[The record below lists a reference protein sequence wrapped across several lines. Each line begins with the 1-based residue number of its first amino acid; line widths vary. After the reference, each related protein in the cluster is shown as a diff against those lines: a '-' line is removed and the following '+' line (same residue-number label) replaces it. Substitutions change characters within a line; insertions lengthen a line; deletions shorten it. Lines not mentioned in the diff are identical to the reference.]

1 MGATL
6 ADKIG
11 VTEFNEILLG
21 SKQAYVIGFDCEY
34 ILFNKDV
41 NMFDRMEIAESIQEG
56 VVEPSYQTPP
66 VHMPTVLITAGIM

>member
-11 VTEFNEILLG
+11 VTEFNEIILNSIPDSW

-34 ILFNKDV
+34 ILFNKAV
-41 NMFDRMEIAESIQEG
+41 NMFDRMEIAEYI
-56 VVEPSYQTPP
+56 
-66 VHMPTVLITAGIM
+66 